1 MKDSASAGD
10 NTSSYGSVAVALTE
24 AYHNIATLWRPVHLY
39 NCRLMNQDRTAGTL
53 VREAQGGDR
62 AAIQEIYEQFAPR
75 IYNFL
80 YRMLGSR
87 EEAEDVTQQTFLIVI
102 RQLGRLRDAGQL
114 ESWIYKI
121 ARNEVYQKFR
131 RKKVIRE
138 DSEHPG
144 GENEPTAVAEDRL
157 HANPERLLLIRELRG
172 VLQATLLGLP
182 LKLREAFVLGVIQE
196 MAYRDV
202 GRITGRSVLSVKT
215 DIYRARM
222 SLKKEL
228 RRYLKPIGSSETG

>member
-1 MKDSASAGD
+1 
-10 NTSSYGSVAVALTE
+10 
-24 AYHNIATLWRPVHLY
+24 
-39 NCRLMNQDRTAGTL
+39 MNQDRTACTL

-62 AAIQEIYEQFAPR
+62 AAIEEIYREFAPR

-87 EEAEDVTQQTFLIVI
+87 EEAEDVTQQTFVIVI
-102 RQLGRLRDAGQL
+102 RQLSSLRDAGQL

-131 RKKVIRE
+131 RKKVVRE
-138 DSEHPG
+138 DSEPPG
-144 GENEPTAVAEDRL
+144 GGNGANIVVEDRL

-172 VLQATLLGLP
+172 VLQTTLLDLP

-196 MAYRDV
+196 MAYREV

-215 DIYRARM
+215 DIYRARR

-228 RRYLKPIGSSETG
+228 SKYLRPVGSAGAD